1 MSSCII
7 FSATI
12 LSTNRLFVLRRF
24 LETFKS
30 KFPESDIY
38 IGINPVSIP
47 EVESVILEYKLPVRM
62 ARAGTSLYSESD
74 ASGYQTA
81 IKLLYDS
88 GNRYDNYW
96 FVHTK
101 SGVNDHSDYLREW
114 YIDNFLS
121 NKAPIESYIKIK
133 NLGSY
138 GMLGLEYD
146 FTRNYGNT
154 DSDISLWTNGIS
166 EELPYTH
173 SYFFYIHSIYSIAA
187 GPMHTFLDLITDVW
201 FTSKLDRYY
210 FEGVF
215 PFIVSRA
222 GYFPYL
228 ENRISASGQDL
239 SAYQL
244 NWVIDNK
251 LENKYM
257 HLLNQF
263 KSNYYFKQLQPP
275 YVNSYTQ
282 S

>member
-1 MSSCII
+1 MSSCVV

-12 LSTNRLFVLRRF
+12 ISSDRLFVLRRF

-30 KFPESDIY
+30 KFTESDIY

-47 EVESVILEYKLPVRM
+47 EVESVILEYDLPVQM
-62 ARAGTSLYSESD
+62 SRADISLYNESD
-74 ASGYQTA
+74 ASGYQAA

-88 GNRYDNYW
+88 GKRYDIYW

-101 SGVNDHSDYLREW
+101 SGVNSHSDYLREW

-121 NKAPIESYIKIK
+121 NKAPIESYIKTK

-146 FTRNYGNT
+146 FNRHYTET
-154 DSDISLWTNGIS
+154 DADISLWTNAMS
-166 EELPYTH
+166 EDLPCIH
-173 SYFFYIHSIYSIAA
+173 SYFFYIHSIYVIAA
-187 GPMHTFLDLITDVW
+187 GPINKFLDLITDVW

-228 ENRISASGQDL
+228 ENGISASGRDL
-239 SAYQL
+239 SDYQF
-244 NWVIDNK
+244 NWVIDSK
-251 LENKYM
+251 LEDKYM
-257 HLLNQF
+257 YLINQF
-263 KSNYYFKQLQPP
+263 KTNYHFNQLQPP
-275 YVNSYTQ
+275 YVSSYA
-282 S
+282 

>member
-1 MSSCII
+1 MSSCVV

-12 LSTNRLFVLRRF
+12 ISSDRLFVLRRF

-30 KFPESDIY
+30 KFPESDVY

-47 EVESVILEYKLPVRM
+47 EVESVILEYELPAQM
-62 ARAGTSLYSESD
+62 TRADISLYNESD
-74 ASGYQTA
+74 ASGYQAA

-88 GNRYDNYW
+88 DKRYDNYW

-101 SGVNDHSDYLREW
+101 SGVNNHSDYLREW

-121 NKAPIESYIKIK
+121 NKAPIESYIKTK

-146 FTRNYGNT
+146 FTRHYTET
-154 DSDISLWTNGIS
+154 DADISLWTNGIS
-166 EELPYTH
+166 EDLPYTH
-173 SYFFYIHSIYSIAA
+173 SYFFYIHSIYVIAA
-187 GPMHTFLDLITDVW
+187 GPINKFLDLITDVW

-228 ENRISASGQDL
+228 ENGISVSGREL
-239 SAYQL
+239 SDYQL

-251 LENKYM
+251 LEDKYM
-257 HLLNQF
+257 HLINQF
-263 KSNYYFKQLQPP
+263 KTNYHFKQLQPP
-275 YVNSYTQ
+275 YVSSYA
-282 S
+282 